1 MENLFIQSF
10 INTDGDTFL
19 EVGFGENDFI
29 TVPTQMSGNSNF
41 NFVTMTALNWI
52 KVKQFARVN
61 QNQVAE
67 ALTQQFGHC
76 QFNVIL

>member
-19 EVGFGENDFI
+19 EVGFGDDFI
-29 TVPTQMSGNSNF
+29 TVPTLMSGFGNF
-41 NFVTMTALNWI
+41 NEVKITALNWL

-67 ALTQQFGHC
+67 ALAQQFGHC

>member
-19 EVGFGENDFI
+19 EVGFGDDFI
-29 TVPTQMSGNSNF
+29 SVPTQMTGFGNF
-41 NFVTMTALNWI
+41 NEVKITALNWL

-61 QNQVAE
+61 QNQVADSL
-67 ALTQQFGHC
+67 AHQFGHC
-76 QFNVIL
+76 NFKIIL